1 MKSAMKHFGIDL
13 GDPVPPFKPVTPR
26 DHAQIGEFLR
36 QIGLL
41 DEGEPAEVSLSKIV
55 ANMGEEDTFIR

>member
-1 MKSAMKHFGIDL
+1 MKHFGVDL

-36 QIGLL
+36 QTGLL
-41 DEGEPAEVSLSKIV
+41 EEGEPSKVSFTEVV
-55 ANMGEEDTFIR
+55 ANLGEEDTFIR